1 MTQAVANIL
10 DQVKKLSPAERA
22 ELRHAIVEHIP
33 MSADLTEE
41 DYGALAAASFRA
53 LDDEETARSA

>member
-1 MTQAVANIL
+1 MTQAVARIL
-10 DQVKKLSPAERA
+10 NEVQKLSPAERA

-33 MSADLTEE
+33 TSGDLTED

-53 LDDEETARSA
+53 LDEEEAAGSA